1 MSRPLPLFALVVAGL
16 ALSTAACSRTDESPS
31 AGPAADQAAQ
41 TTQTTQDWAKLSQFD
56 AIDATGPD
64 NVVVTIGPNFKI
76 SADGDPAAVADLDIR
91 TKGSTLIIGRKSKG
105 DWSWGR
111 KNGDSKNG
119 GRGATVHVTMPAIR
133 SADLT
138 GAGDFDLDKA
148 EGDSLT
154 LSLTGAGD
162 FRIGAVK
169 LKSLTTDIT
178 GAGSMKIAGTA
189 DEAKFSITGAGDID
203 AEALKVG
210 TAKVDILGA
219 GDIDFASDGKVAIS
233 IMGPGD
239 VTVKGKA
246 QCTTSGMGP
255 GEARCAP

>member
-1 MSRPLPLFALVVAGL
+1 MSRPLPFAALLSGAALAVM
-16 ALSTAACSRTDESPS
+16 ALSTAACSRNDESP
-31 AGPAADQAAQ
+31 AADDVTRSA
-41 TTQTTQDWAKLSQFD
+41 QDWSALKDFD

-64 NVVVTIGPNFKI
+64 NVVVTVGNGFAVK
-76 SADGDPAAVADLDIR
+76 ADGDAKAVAALDIR
-91 TKGSTLIIGRKSKG
+91 VRNGKLVIGRKSALSWNWGSG
-105 DWSWGR
+105 D
-111 KNGDSKNG
+111 GDKS
-119 GRGATVHVTMPAIR
+119 ATVRVTMPAIKA
-133 SADLT
+133 ADLT
-138 GAGDFDLDKA
+138 GAGDFDLDRA
-148 EGDSLT
+148 DGDSLT

-169 LKSLTTDIT
+169 LASLTSDIT

-189 DEAKFSITGAGDID
+189 DRAKLSITGAGDID
-203 AEALKVG
+203 AEGLKVG
-210 TAKVDILGA
+210 SAEVSILGA

-246 QCTTSGMGP
+246 QCTTSGTGP

>member
-16 ALSTAACSRTDESPS
+16 ALSTAACSRTDESP
-31 AGPAADQAAQ
+31 AAAPGTDNAA
-41 TTQTTQDWAKLSQFD
+41 QTTQDWAKLGQFD

-64 NVVVTIGPNFKI
+64 NVVVTIGPDFKI

-91 TKGSTLIIGRKSKG
+91 TKGSTLVIGRKSKG
-105 DWSWGR
+105 DWSWG
-111 KNGDSKNG
+111 KKDGDK
-119 GRGATVHVTMPAIR
+119 GATVHVTMPAIK

-148 EGDSLT
+148 QGDSLT

-162 FRIGAVK
+162 FRIGAVT

>member
-1 MSRPLPLFALVVAGL
+1 MSRPLPLVALVMAGL
-16 ALSTAACSRTDESPS
+16 ALSTAACSRTDETPS

-41 TTQTTQDWAKLSQFD
+41 TTQDWAKLSQFD
-56 AIDATGPD
+56 AIEATGPD
-64 NVVVTIGPNFKI
+64 NVVVTIGDTFKI
-76 SADGDPAAVADLDIR
+76 SADGDPAAVADLDIHS
-91 TKGSTLIIGRKSKG
+91 KGSKLIIGRKSKG
-105 DWSWGR
+105 DWNWGR
-111 KNGDSKNG
+111 KNGDK
-119 GRGATVHVTMPAIR
+119 GATVHVTMPTIK

-148 EGDSLT
+148 QGDSLT

-162 FRIGAVK
+162 FRIGTVT

-178 GAGSMKIAGTA
+178 GAGSIKIAGTA

-246 QCTTSGMGP
+246 QCTKSGMGP

>member
-1 MSRPLPLFALVVAGL
+1 MEIAMPRPLPLFALVLTGM
-16 ALSTAACSRTDESPS
+16 ALSTSACSRNSET
-31 AGPAADQAAQ
+31 PAADEVARTA
-41 TTQTTQDWAKLSQFD
+41 QDWSTLKDFD

-64 NVVVTIGPNFKI
+64 NVAVTIAKDFSVK
-76 SADGDPAAVADLDIR
+76 AEGDPKSVADLDIQV
-91 TKGSTLIIGRKSKG
+91 KGGKLVIGRKSKG

-111 KNGDSKNG
+111 KDGDK
-119 GRGATVHVTMPAIR
+119 GATVHVTMPAIK

-148 EGDSLT
+148 EGDSLD

-162 FRIGAVK
+162 FRIGMVK
-169 LKSLTTDIT
+169 LKTLTTDIT
-178 GAGSMKIAGTA
+178 GAGSIKIAGTA
-189 DEAKFSITGAGDID
+189 DTAELSITGAGDID
-203 AEALKVG
+203 GEALKVG
-210 TAKVDILGA
+210 DADVSILGA

-246 QCTTSGMGP
+246 QCTTKGVGP

>member
-1 MSRPLPLFALVVAGL
+1 MMPRSLPLIALALSGL
-16 ALSTAACSRTDESPS
+16 ALSTSACSRTDET
-31 AGPAADQAAQ
+31 PAADEVARSA
-41 TTQTTQDWAKLSQFD
+41 QDWSSLKDFT

-64 NVVVTIGPNFKI
+64 NVAVTIGSAF
-76 SADGDPAAVADLDIR
+76 SVRADGDAQAVADLDIKV
-91 TKGSTLIIGRKSKG
+91 KGETLVIGRKSKG
-105 DWSWGR
+105 DWNWGR
-111 KNGDSKNG
+111 KNGDK
-119 GRGATVHVTMPAIR
+119 GATVHVTMPAIR

-148 EGDSLT
+148 EGDSLS

-169 LKSLTTDIT
+169 LKSLSTDIT
-178 GAGSMKIAGTA
+178 GAGSVKIVGAA
-189 DEAKFSITGAGDID
+189 DEATLSITGAGDID

-210 TAKVDILGA
+210 RAKIDILGA
-219 GDIDFASDGKVAIS
+219 GDIDIASDGQVAIS

-246 QCTTSGMGP
+246 QCTTKGVGP

>member
-1 MSRPLPLFALVVAGL
+1 MVAGM
-16 ALSTAACSRTDESPS
+16 ALSTAACSRTDET
-31 AGPAADQAAQ
+31 PAAETSAEKVAQ
-41 TTQTTQDWAKLSQFD
+41 GTQDWAKLSQFD
-56 AIDATGPD
+56 AIEATGPD
-64 NVVVTIGPNFKI
+64 NVVVTIGEHFKI
-76 SADGDPAAVADLDIR
+76 SADGDAKAVADLDIR
-91 TKGSTLIIGRKSKG
+91 TKGGTLIIGRKSKG

-111 KNGDSKNG
+111 KDGDK
-119 GRGATVHVTMPAIR
+119 GATVHVTMPMIK

-148 EGDSLT
+148 QGDSLT

-162 FRIGAVK
+162 FRIGAVT

-178 GAGSMKIAGTA
+178 GAGSMNIAGTA
-189 DEAKFSITGAGDID
+189 DQAKFSITGAGNID
-203 AEALKVG
+203 AEGLKVG

-246 QCTTSGMGP
+246 QCTKSGMGP

>member
-1 MSRPLPLFALVVAGL
+1 MPRSLPFFALVLSGM
-16 ALSTAACSRTDESPS
+16 ALSTSACSRTDESP
-31 AGPAADQAAQ
+31 AADEVARTA
-41 TTQTTQDWAKLSQFD
+41 QDWSTLKDFD

-64 NVVVTIGPNFKI
+64 NVSVTLGNAFSVK
-76 SADGDPAAVADLDIR
+76 AEGDAKAVADLDIR
-91 TKGSTLIIGRKSKG
+91 VKGGKLVIGRKSKG
-105 DWSWGR
+105 DWNWG
-111 KNGDSKNG
+111 KDGDK
-119 GRGATVHVTMPAIR
+119 GATVRVTMPAIK

-148 EGDSLT
+148 EGDSLD

-178 GAGSMKIAGTA
+178 GAGSVKIAGTA
-189 DEAKFSITGAGDID
+189 DSAKLSITGAGDID
-203 AEALKVG
+203 GKDFRVG
-210 TAKVDILGA
+210 SADVSILGA

-239 VTVKGKA
+239 VTVKGNA
-246 QCTTSGMGP
+246 QCTTSGVGP

>member
-1 MSRPLPLFALVVAGL
+1 MPRSLPLLPLLLSGL
-16 ALSTAACSRTDESPS
+16 ALSTGACSRNSES
-31 AGPAADQAAQ
+31 PAADEVARTAQ
-41 TTQTTQDWAKLSQFD
+41 NWSTLKDFD

-64 NVVVTIGPNFKI
+64 NVAVTIAKDFSI
-76 SADGDPAAVADLDIR
+76 RAEGDPKSVADLDIQV
-91 TKGSTLIIGRKSKG
+91 KGGKLVIGRKSKG
-105 DWSWGR
+105 DWNWGR
-111 KNGDSKNG
+111 KDGGSDGDK
-119 GRGATVHVTMPAIR
+119 GATVHVTMPAIK

-148 EGDSLT
+148 EGDSLD

-162 FRIGAVK
+162 FRIGTVK

-178 GAGSMKIAGTA
+178 GAGSVKIAGTA
-189 DEAKFSITGAGDID
+189 DTAKLSITGAGDID
-203 AEALKVG
+203 GEALKVG
-210 TAKVDILGA
+210 DADVSILGA

-246 QCTTSGMGP
+246 QCTTKGVGP

>member
-1 MSRPLPLFALVVAGL
+1 MSRPLPLLALVLTGM
-16 ALSTAACSRTDESPS
+16 ALSTAACSRTDESP
-31 AGPAADQAAQ
+31 AADEVAHSG
-41 TTQTTQDWAKLSQFD
+41 QDWSKLGQFD
-56 AIDATGPD
+56 AIEATGPD
-64 NVVVTIGPNFKI
+64 NVVVTIGETFKVT
-76 SADGDPAAVADLDIR
+76 ADGDSKAVADLDIR
-91 TKGSTLIIGRKSKG
+91 TKGSKLVIGRKSKG

-111 KNGDSKNG
+111 KDGDK
-119 GRGATVHVTMPAIR
+119 GATVHVTMPAIK

-148 EGDSLT
+148 DGDSLT
-154 LSLTGAGD
+154 LALTGAGD
-162 FRIGAVK
+162 FRIGAVR
-169 LKSLTTDIT
+169 LKSLAADIT

-189 DEAKFSITGAGDID
+189 DEATFSITGAGDID

>member
-1 MSRPLPLFALVVAGL
+1 MSRPLPLFALMVAGMT
-16 ALSTAACSRTDESPS
+16 LSTAACSRTDETPT
-31 AGPAADQAAQ
+31 AGTAPDQAA
-41 TTQTTQDWAKLSQFD
+41 QTTQDWAKLSQFE
-56 AIDATGPD
+56 AIEATGPD
-64 NVVVTIGPNFKI
+64 NVIVTIGEHFKI
-76 SADGDPAAVADLDIR
+76 SADGDAKAVADLDIR
-91 TKGSTLIIGRKSKG
+91 TKDGTLIIGRKSKG

-111 KNGDSKNG
+111 KDGDK
-119 GRGATVHVTMPAIR
+119 GATVHVTMPMIK

-148 EGDSLT
+148 QGDSLT

-162 FRIGAVK
+162 FRIGAVT

-189 DEAKFSITGAGDID
+189 DQAKFSITGAGNID

-246 QCTTSGMGP
+246 QCTKSGMGP

>member
-1 MSRPLPLFALVVAGL
+1 MPRSLPLIALVAAGM
-16 ALSTAACSRTDESPS
+16 ALSTSACSRTDET
-31 AGPAADQAAQ
+31 PAADEVARSA
-41 TTQTTQDWAKLSQFD
+41 QDWSSLKDFT

-64 NVVVTIGPNFKI
+64 NVAVTIGSTFSVK
-76 SADGDPAAVADLDIR
+76 ADGDAQAVADLDI
-91 TKGSTLIIGRKSKG
+91 KVQGDKLVIGRKSKG
-105 DWSWGR
+105 NWSWDR
-111 KNGDSKNG
+111 KDGD
-119 GRGATVHVTMPAIR
+119 RGATVHVTMPAIR

-148 EGDSLT
+148 EGDSLS

-169 LKSLTTDIT
+169 LKSLSTDIT
-178 GAGSMKIAGTA
+178 GAGSVKIAGAA
-189 DEAKFSITGAGDID
+189 DEATLSITGAGDID

-210 TAKVDILGA
+210 RAKIDILGA
-219 GDIDFASDGKVAIS
+219 GDIDIASDGQVAIS

-246 QCTTSGMGP
+246 QCTTKGVGP

>member
-1 MSRPLPLFALVVAGL
+1 MSRPLPLFALVMTGM
-16 ALSTAACSRTDESPS
+16 ALSTTACSRTDET
-31 AGPAADQAAQ
+31 PAADTAAEKVAQ
-41 TTQTTQDWAKLSQFD
+41 GMQDWAKLSQFD
-56 AIDATGPD
+56 AIEATGPD
-64 NVVVTIGPNFKI
+64 NVVVTIDDTFKI
-76 SADGDPAAVADLDIR
+76 SADGDAKAVADLDIR

-111 KNGDSKNG
+111 KNGDK
-119 GRGATVHVTMPAIR
+119 GATIHVTMPTIK

-148 EGDSLT
+148 QGDSLT

-162 FRIGAVK
+162 FRIGAVT

-189 DEAKFSITGAGDID
+189 DQATFSITGAGDID

-246 QCTTSGMGP
+246 QCTKSGMGP

>member
-1 MSRPLPLFALVVAGL
+1 MPRSLPLIALALSGL
-16 ALSTAACSRTDESPS
+16 ALSTSACSRTDET
-31 AGPAADQAAQ
+31 PAADEVARSA
-41 TTQTTQDWAKLSQFD
+41 QDWSSLKDFT

-64 NVVVTIGPNFKI
+64 NVAVTIGSAF
-76 SADGDPAAVADLDIR
+76 SVRADGDAQAVADLDIKV
-91 TKGSTLIIGRKSKG
+91 KGETLVIGRKSKG
-105 DWSWGR
+105 DWNWGR
-111 KNGDSKNG
+111 KNGDK
-119 GRGATVHVTMPAIR
+119 GATVHVTMPAIR

-148 EGDSLT
+148 EGDSLS

-169 LKSLTTDIT
+169 LKSLSTDIT
-178 GAGSMKIAGTA
+178 GAGSVKIVGAA
-189 DEAKFSITGAGDID
+189 DEATLSITGAGDID

-210 TAKVDILGA
+210 RAKIDILGA
-219 GDIDFASDGKVAIS
+219 GDIDIASDGQVAIS

-246 QCTTSGMGP
+246 QCTTKGVGP